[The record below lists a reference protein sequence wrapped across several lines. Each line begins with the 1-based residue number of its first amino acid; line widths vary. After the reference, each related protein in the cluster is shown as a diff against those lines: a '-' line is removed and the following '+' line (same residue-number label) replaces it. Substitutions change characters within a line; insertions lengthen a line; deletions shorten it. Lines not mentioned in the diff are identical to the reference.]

1 MEEKQ
6 KVSLGSLLT
15 PSKTVTLDYPE
26 FPGFTVDL
34 CYLSRESLLKLRSK
48 CLTSKF
54 NRKTRAFDEQIDDEK
69 FLTQYTKEVIKGW
82 KGLKF
87 KYLDKMRRKR
97 FTMSDGFKNL
107 EDELEFTTED
117 AEILMKNAPDFDT
130 WVTEAVGD
138 LENFSQSK

>member
-87 KYLDKMRRKR
+87 KYLDKMLLVDLK
-97 FTMSDGFKNL
+97 GQNL
-107 EDELEFTTED
+107 EDELEFSTED

>member
-87 KYLDKMRRKR
+87 KYLDKMLLVDLK
-97 FTMSDGFKNL
+97 GQNL

>member
-87 KYLDKMRRKR
+87 KYLDKMLLVDLK
-97 FTMSDGFKNL
+97 GQNL

-138 LENFSQSK
+138 LENFSQRK

>member
-1 MEEKQ
+1 MEEKK

-26 FPGFTVDL
+26 FEGFTVDL

-69 FLTQYTKEVIKGW
+69 FLTEYTKEVIKGW

-87 KYLDKMRRKR
+87 KYLDKMLLVDLK
-97 FTMSDGFKNL
+97 GQNV
-107 EDELEFTTED
+107 EDELEFTPED

-130 WVTEAVGD
+130 WITEAVGD

>member
-54 NRKTRAFDEQIDDEK
+54 NRKTRAFD
-69 FLTQYTKEVIKGW
+69 
-82 KGLKF
+82 
-87 KYLDKMRRKR
+87 
-97 FTMSDGFKNL
+97 
-107 EDELEFTTED
+107 
-117 AEILMKNAPDFDT
+117 
-130 WVTEAVGD
+130 
-138 LENFSQSK
+138 